1 MVLEASIPAARR
13 RQFWAGV
20 RAELPILLGVF
31 PFGLI
36 YGALALNA
44 GLSPGA
50 AQAMSSVIFA
60 GSAQF
65 IAAGLFGNGVP
76 GLVIVLTVAVVNL
89 RHALY
94 SASVAPYL
102 KNLPGWTKA
111 LLAYLLTDEA
121 YAVSIINYQNTAGHT
136 QAHWFFAGAG
146 LALWLGWQI
155 STALGILTGAMLPAS
170 WSLDFAIPLTFIAL
184 AVPAINDRSTLLA
197 ALAAGATAVL
207 ASPLPYKLGII
218 LAAVV
223 GVLVGMLSERK
234 R

>member
-1 MVLEASIPAARR
+1 MVPEASILAARR
-13 RQFWAGV
+13 RQFWTGV

-102 KNLPGWTKA
+102 KNMPGRTKA

-121 YAVSIINYQNTAGHT
+121 YAVTIINYQNTAGQS

-146 LALWLGWQI
+146 LALWSGWQL

-184 AVPAINDRSTLLA
+184 AVPAIHDRPSLLA

-207 ASPLPYKLGII
+207 ASPLPFKLGII

-223 GVLVGMLSERK
+223 GVLVGMLTERK